1 MSKYQ
6 GGASAL
12 LFPSLQTPLLLTH
25 IMHVFFPV
33 PIFIFWGWMRRT
45 FESSEINFVAHL
57 HLNTILIT
65 LTPTPTQSSF
75 YLHRLLSMSVLRSTA
90 LFRTSAVSVWLFI
103 GAVRRWLLGRIS
115 ESRRWNWWSYP
126 LDTSWGGD
134 QASSDSSFVRM
145 TDNLSIADF
154 GTTVVHHTYR
164 EDKTTWPDPLIW
176 RSLIR
181 NLG

>member
-1 MSKYQ
+1 
-6 GGASAL
+6 
-12 LFPSLQTPLLLTH
+12 
-25 IMHVFFPV
+25 
-33 PIFIFWGWMRRT
+33 MRRT